1 METTLYDA
9 DAVLNFFN
17 GFPCFSKMKD
27 VGKKMI
33 PSFRCLFIF
42 AQNFRKNVILAK
54 IFSIRRLNLRIN
66 KH

>member
-17 GFPCFSKMKD
+17 DFPCFFENERCWE
-27 VGKKMI
+27 KMI